1 MEAGDSNVAQTPT
14 LGMRVR
20 LRKSHA
26 CGSDTFTV
34 IAVGADIRLNCN
46 GCGRKIFVERARFP
60 NRVRVVLPAAP
71 PQVPETTSGP

>member
-1 MEAGDSNVAQTPT
+1 
-14 LGMRVR
+14 MRVR

-34 IAVGADIRLNCN
+34 VGLGADIRLSCN

-60 NRVRVVLPAAP
+60 NRVRLVLPPAP
-71 PQVPETTSGP
+71 DTL